1 MRACFFARV
10 TDRGVLER
18 AEYYKQDLDILREL
32 GFDVRIATNWREI
45 SLDVDLYFI
54 WWWQWAFL
62 PLWKSTLSRRPCVIT
77 GTFDYDWPYFGM
89 GRDYLRRPSW
99 QKALMRYALERA
111 STNVFVS
118 QHEYE
123 VICSKL
129 KANNPRFIPHCV
141 DTDVYRPG
149 THPRENFV
157 LTFAWLN
164 GSNALRKCIPE
175 VIKAIPLVRERHPQ
189 TRFVIGGERGTA
201 YPELERLARDLGVL
215 EAVEFPGAVSRE
227 KKIELMQRCR
237 AYLSPSL
244 YEGFGLA
251 ILEAMSCGAPVV
263 SSPVGAVPEVVGDAG
278 LLVDGKSPEA
288 IAGAINR
295 YLEDEALQE
304 DMGRSGRTRAK
315 TVFPYSRRKREFQ
328 KVLSEVCG

>member
-1 MRACFFARV
+1 
-10 TDRGVLER
+10 LER

-32 GFDVRIATNWREI
+32 GFDVQIATNWREI
-45 SLDVDLYFI
+45 PLDVDVYFI
-54 WWWQWAFL
+54 WWWQWGFL
-62 PLWKSTLSRRPCVIT
+62 PLLKSALNPRPCVIT
-77 GTFDYDWPYFGM
+77 GTFDYHWPHHGM

-99 QKALMRYALERA
+99 QRVLMRYALERA

-118 QHEYE
+118 QHEYD

-149 THPRENFV
+149 TQPRENFV
-157 LTFAWLN
+157 LTFAWLH
-164 GSNALRKCIPE
+164 GSNASRKCIPE
-175 VIKAIPLVRERHPQ
+175 VIKAIPLVRERHPE
-189 TRFVIGGERGTA
+189 TRFVIAGEKGTA

-215 EAVEFPGAVSRE
+215 DAVEFPGAVSRI
-227 KKIELMQRCR
+227 KKIELMQRCC

-263 SSPVGAVPEVVGDAG
+263 SSPVGAVPEVVGDGG

-295 YLEDEALQE
+295 YLEDETLRGE
-304 DMGRSGRTRAK
+304 KGCTGRTRAE
-315 TVFPYSRRKREFQ
+315 TLFPYGRRKRELQ